1 MRDSDE
7 SKNSSEKKSLFNVS
21 PFGRVMQPHRPSSRS
36 MTAYEAHQQMSLAQ
50 ENSLAEETICEE
62 PHIINLR
69 GRSISV
75 IQ

>member
-21 PFGRVMQPHRPSSRS
+21 PFGRAMQPHRPSRRS

-50 ENSLAEETICEE
+50 ENSLA
-62 PHIINLR
+62 
-69 GRSISV
+69 
-75 IQ
+75 

>member
-21 PFGRVMQPHRPSSRS
+21 PFGRVMQPHRPSRS

-50 ENSLAEETICEE
+50 ENSLA
-62 PHIINLR
+62 
-69 GRSISV
+69 
-75 IQ
+75 